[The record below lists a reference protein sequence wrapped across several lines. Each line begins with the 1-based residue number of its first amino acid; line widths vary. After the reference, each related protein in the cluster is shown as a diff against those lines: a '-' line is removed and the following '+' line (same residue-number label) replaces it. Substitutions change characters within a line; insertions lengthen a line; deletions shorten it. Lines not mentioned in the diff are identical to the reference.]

1 MLYISI
7 IWLIK
12 CQSNNVLSCSKEI
25 KNLKK
30 DLEEVHVELDAFY
43 EKDKTSLT
51 PRQPTPR
58 RRSAAPHRNRHVLL
72 FYNDLFLLLFPCCRG
87 EAGRS
92 LPSCTTGIVTFFH
105 RSLLAFSL
113 YFFLHIFI
121 FLMLSVWNLQKFAQT
136 TSFQM
141 LVNIWIN

>member
-7 IWLIK
+7 NLADELS
-12 CQSNNVLSCSKEI
+12 SNNVLSYSKEI

-58 RRSAAPHRNRHVLL
+58 RRSAAPHKNRQV
-72 FYNDLFLLLFPCCRG
+72 
-87 EAGRS
+87 
-92 LPSCTTGIVTFFH
+92 
-105 RSLLAFSL
+105 
-113 YFFLHIFI
+113 
-121 FLMLSVWNLQKFAQT
+121 
-136 TSFQM
+136 
-141 LVNIWIN
+141 